1 MPTRGLRTAQTG
13 LAVVALFLA
22 FAGESVRNLVGWPIF
37 LGAATV
43 ISISYLVIVIQRRKS
58 IAWRSIPVWLIIF
71 LAIAVSSAAWAYS
84 TPNTLLTLWPLVMI
98 SISSLGITAT
108 LPWADFV
115 RALGTTLRWVLGLS
129 LIFELWVAII
139 IGHPVYPEWLDT
151 SGDKPAAVYEWSRNL
166 LFEGGP
172 IQGIVG
178 NRNQLGFIALI
189 ALIVFCVQLADRTI
203 WRAWGIVWIFIAM
216 GTLALTRSAT
226 VILALM
232 AVGIVMVFAL
242 WTRSR
247 SPLRR
252 RPIYL
257 AATAVVLLTATA
269 VTFARPA
276 LLGLFGKSEDLTGR
290 LNFWANVT
298 ELAGQRPVLGWGWLS
313 PWVPWLEP
321 FNNLAI
327 QKGVHYL
334 QAHNVWLD
342 VWLQIGVVGVVALAM
357 LMLGL
362 LWRSWFVGV
371 DRPQWDLDEHRPYS
385 ASSLIPLLVTTALL
399 AQSVAE
405 SQLVVQ
411 FGWALVVILSIY
423 SLNPR
428 RIHGL
433 SR

>member
-43 ISISYLVIVIQRRKS
+43 ISISYLVIVIQRRRS

-98 SISSLGITAT
+98 SISALGITAT

-129 LIFELWVAII
+129 LVFELWVAIF

-203 WRAWGIVWIFIAM
+203 WRAWGIVWIFIAL

-226 VILALM
+226 VVLALV

-269 VTFARPA
+269 ATFARPA
-276 LLGLFGKSEDLTGR
+276 LLELFGKSEDLTGR
-290 LNFWANVT
+290 LNFWSNVS
-298 ELAGQRPVLGWGWLS
+298 ELASQRPVLGWGWLS

-342 VWLQIGVVGVVALAM
+342 VWLQIGVIGVIALAM
-357 LMLGL
+357 VMFGL

-371 DRPQWDLDEHRPYS
+371 DRPQWDLDEHRPYT
-385 ASSLIPLLVTTALL
+385 ASSLIPVLVTAALL

-411 FGWALVVILSIY
+411 FGWALVVMLSIY
-423 SLNPR
+423 TMAPR

>member
-1 MPTRGLRTAQTG
+1 MPTRGLRNAQTG
-13 LAVVALFLA
+13 LAVVALFLV
-22 FAGESVRNLVGWPIF
+22 FAGEAVRNLVGWPIF

-43 ISISYLVIVIQRRKS
+43 VTITYIVIIIQRRTS
-58 IAWRSIPVWLIIF
+58 ISWRKIPAWLILF
-71 LAIAVSSAAWAYS
+71 LAIACASAAWAFS
-84 TPNTLLTLWPLVMI
+84 TPNTLLTLWPLLMI

-129 LIFELWVAII
+129 LLFELWVSLVVRGPI
-139 IGHPVYPEWLDT
+139 YPEWLDT
-151 SGDKPAAVYEWSRNL
+151 SGEKPAAVYEWSRNL
-166 LFEGGP
+166 LLEGGP

-189 ALIVFCVQLADRTI
+189 ALIVFCVQLADRTV
-203 WRAWGIVWIFIAM
+203 WRAWGIVWIFVAL

-226 VILALM
+226 VILALV
-232 AVGIVMVFAL
+232 AVALVLVFAL
-242 WTRSR
+242 WTRSL

-252 RPIYL
+252 WPVYL
-257 AATAVVLLTATA
+257 VAVA
-269 VTFARPA
+269 VTIAGAAAVAFARPA
-276 LLGLFGKSEDLTGR
+276 LLAIFGKSEDLTGR

-298 ELAGQRPVLGWGWLS
+298 ELAGQRPALGWGWLS

-357 LMLGL
+357 VMLGL

-371 DRPQWDLDEHRPYS
+371 DRPQWDLDEFRPYS
-385 ASSLIPLLVTTALL
+385 ASSLIPLLITTALL

-411 FGWALVVILSIY
+411 FGWTLVVMLSIY
-423 SLNPR
+423 TMAPR

>member
-22 FAGESVRNLVGWPIF
+22 LAGESVRNLVGWPIF

-98 SISSLGITAT
+98 SISALGITAT

-276 LLGLFGKSEDLTGR
+276 LLELFGKSEDLTGR
-290 LNFWANVT
+290 LNFWSNVS
-298 ELAGQRPVLGWGWLS
+298 ELASQRPVLGWGWLS

-342 VWLQIGVVGVVALAM
+342 VWLQIGVIGVIALAM
-357 LMLGL
+357 VMFGL

-371 DRPQWDLDEHRPYS
+371 DRPQWDLDEHRPYT
-385 ASSLIPLLVTTALL
+385 ASSLIPVLVTAALL

-411 FGWALVVILSIY
+411 FGWALVVMLSIY
-423 SLNPR
+423 TMAPR